1 MALDLSTLSGP
12 VPTSDDAA
20 TPQGNFTT
28 DTQPADA
35 APPADAPPAEPA
47 KPNPEDL
54 FSKKFSAL
62 SKREKEIRNKEA
74 ALKERVAKLE
84 AYEKA
89 SANWKDDPV
98 AILDYLQEHFGI
110 GFDSIADAQIDKFKS
125 SLPKTPDEQMAEEIK
140 AIKSQLE
147 AQKQAEAE
155 ALKKKQEEEER
166 IEKENEAKYS
176 KMLLDQITEHAKTES
191 QTFELINTFNMQE
204 AVIDTIRTNYEETG
218 EMLDVPTACQ
228 YVESYLEQQLAKTPK
243 VAKLKKIFAEDETQ
257 QVDNHQSDEPST
269 LSVNRMQSSNRPAPK
284 TQTADPLDRDARI
297 KAILARNNN

>member
-12 VPTSDDAA
+12 VPTTDDAD
-20 TPQGNFTT
+20 TSQGNFTT
-28 DTQPADA
+28 DTPPPADA
-35 APPADAPPAEPA
+35 APPAEPA
-47 KPNPEDL
+47 KPSEPNPEDV

-74 ALKERVAKLE
+74 ALKDRVAKLE

-89 SANWKDDPV
+89 SANWKDDPA
-98 AILDYLQEHFGI
+98 AILDYLQEHFGL
-110 GFDSIADAQIDKFKS
+110 GFESIADAQIGKFKS
-125 SLPKTPDEQMAEEIK
+125 SLPKTPEEQMAEEIK
-140 AIKSQLE
+140 AIKSQLSAKE
-147 AQKQAEAE
+147 SAEAE

-166 IEKENEAKYS
+166 IENENVAKYE
-176 KMLLDQITEHAKTES
+176 KMLLEQITEHVSKES
-191 QTFELINTFNMQE
+191 QTFELINTFNMHE

-218 EMLDVPTACQ
+218 ELLDVPTACQ
-228 YVESYLEQQLAKTPK
+228 YVEDYLEQQLAKTPK
-243 VAKLKKIFAEDETQ
+243 AAKLKKIFTEDETK
-257 QVDNHQSDEPST
+257 QVDPFQSEEPST